1 MVVRIPE
8 LGILGVPLL
17 KSKSNNFEKLK
28 SFFFFFIAPK
38 RKCLV
43 AVDWMQI
50 TN

>member
-8 LGILGVPLL
+8 LGILGIPLL

-28 SFFFFFIAPK
+28 RFFFFLAPK